1 MKKKIFLI
9 ATICLCMLGLAACSQ
24 TDPTTVD
31 YNGHSYE
38 ELKAVNEGMV
48 QSLVALTEEDKAY
61 YLSGASGVDEVLVN
75 LIKNWDEVTENYGSF
90 VDFGD
95 FTVTKSGK
103 TLTAEQTLQLSDREA
118 VLTYVYTYYNMEVED
133 ITVDAVYTF
142 GEIISKALKNT
153 LMGILIVFT
162 VLILISL
169 IISCFKMLQKVE
181 KKPEAPAK
189 DSSSAV
195 VTQIAQR
202 EEQANDTE
210 LIAVIAA
217 AIASAEGTSTDGFV
231 VRSIKRR

>member
-9 ATICLCMLGLAACSQ
+9 ATICLCMLGLAACSK

-31 YNGHSYE
+31 YNGHSYD

-48 QSLVALTEEDKAY
+48 QSLVALTDEDKAY

-75 LIKNWDEVTENYGSF
+75 LIKNWDEVTEKYGNF
-90 VDFGD
+90 VEFGD

-103 TLTAEQTLQLSDREA
+103 TLTAEQTLQLTDREA

-133 ITVDAVYTF
+133 ITVDAVYSL
-142 GEIISKALKNT
+142 GETMSKAWMNT
-153 LMGILIVFT
+153 LMGILIVFA

-169 IISCFKMLQKVE
+169 IISGFKVFSKLE
-181 KKPEAPAK
+181 KKSETPAK
-189 DSSSAV
+189 NTENAV

-202 EEQANDTE
+202 EEQADDTE

-231 VRSIKRR
+231 VRSIRRR